1 MILYMYLLLLA
12 KRHGTYAN
20 VYLHYIMCMYMHS
33 CTYYVHSD
41 WAARIHACTLPFV
54 SQADLEARI
63 KELEKFIVYTQSTT
77 AAHPSKVLGWVWPL
91 IPFALYVPGNIV
103 YTEEG
108 KEGDILI

>member
-1 MILYMYLLLLA
+1 
-12 KRHGTYAN
+12 
-20 VYLHYIMCMYMHS
+20 MCMYMHS

-41 WAARIHACTLPFV
+41 WAARIHACTCTCTLPFV

-108 KEGDILI
+108 KQGDILI